1 MKQKKLD
8 LLRFEY
14 KEKEYVFGFGL
25 DQVKTFANLSIKR
38 QGSFDDLEFIKLA
51 LSKYSKAGFITDKVA
66 KEIRD
71 GIYDNG
77 FYLGEGDDADFMEY
91 PEFIEYL
98 VGLYLQAIN
107 DAAEEVNPAVV
118 TINENGSVDVLVDG
132 NEYKLQYTREAVK
145 DLMASNIFDYTN
157 YLELYIVGS
166 TMIRFAL
173 QHYDKHMSVKLSD
186 SIFLAIW
193 SAQIND
199 DENQDLV
206 EVINA
211 LVYNMNEVSQEGVK
225 KSKVVFQA
233 STK

>member
-1 MKQKKLD
+1 MERTKLE

-25 DQVKTFANLSIKR
+25 EQVKTFSNLSIKR
-38 QGSFDDLEFIKLA
+38 GGKFDDIEFIKLG
-51 LSKYSKAGFITDKVA
+51 LSKFSKAGYITDKVA
-66 KEIRD
+66 KEIRN

-77 FYLGEGDDADFMEY
+77 IAIGEGDNADFMEY
-91 PEFIEYL
+91 SEFIEYL
-98 VGLYLQAIN
+98 IGLYLQAIN

-132 NEYKLQYTREAVK
+132 VEYTLKYTRKAIDE
-145 DLMASNIFDYTN
+145 MMSSNVFDYTN
-157 YLELYIVGS
+157 YLELYVVGS
-166 TMIRFAL
+166 TMIRHAL
-173 QHYDKHMSVKLSD
+173 QHYNKHMSVNLSD
-186 SIFLAIW
+186 QIFLSIW
-193 SAQIND
+193 SSQVND
-199 DENQDLV
+199 EENQDLV

-211 LVYNMNEVSQEGVK
+211 LVYNMNEVTQEGVK